1 MQAPCSN
8 TSIIYLMNLRYL
20 LALLFAAA
28 SSALYAQTS
37 QNGLV
42 FTPISDTDVS
52 VSLDTL
58 ATKTADVTIPES
70 VTIDGQEYTVTTIA
84 DNAFLTDKDLVTV
97 HFPTTLLHIGKN
109 AFAGCTALK
118 GVEFPESLETIGSNA
133 FHSEGGAGIE
143 NLTIPGNVSEIGDS
157 AFRSAPIETL
167 IIQGDNSSPLLTLGV
182 DTFGGTRNAIKDIYI
197 SRPTPPA
204 AETSTFKNG
213 DYSNTTLIVFGDAI
227 PYKSAYQTDPVW
239 SLFTQPIITSADM
252 ALADKTNAK
261 SEYFTLGGVYLGNK
275 PEALRTGAYVVRTYG
290 GQASVVYRR

>member
-1 MQAPCSN
+1 MKA
-8 TSIIYLMNLRYL
+8 RYL
-20 LALLFAAA
+20 FALLFVAA

-42 FTPISDTDVS
+42 FTPISDTDAA
-52 VSLDTL
+52 VSLD
-58 ATKTADVTIPES
+58 AHAVRTADVTIPET
-70 VTIDGQEYTVTTIA
+70 VTINGQEYTVTSIA
-84 DNAFLTDKDLVTV
+84 DNAFLTDKDLVTI
-97 HFPTTLLHIGKN
+97 HFPNTLRHIGKN

-143 NLTIPGNVSEIGDS
+143 SLTIPGKVSEIGDS

-167 IIQGDNSSPLLTLGV
+167 IIQGDSSSPLLTLGK

-197 SRPTPPA
+197 SRTTPPA

-213 DYSNTTLIVFGDAI
+213 DYSGTTLIVFGDAI
-227 PYKSAYQTDPVW
+227 PYENLYKTAPVW
-239 SLFTQPIITSADM
+239 KLFTQPIITSVDM

-261 SEYFTLGGVYLGNK
+261 SEYFTLGGVYLVNN
-275 PEALRTGAYVVRTYG
+275 PEVLRPGAYVVRTDG
-290 GQASVVYRR
+290 GKASVVYRR